1 MIEIKLG
8 IDEIN
13 KGIKNLHKTED
24 IIKKE
29 IKKNK
34 TKIPEPSF
42 LAIITGGNVA
52 YTKDG
57 VKIIPVG
64 CLK

>member
-1 MIEIKLG
+1 MG
-8 IDEIN
+8 SDEIN
-13 KGIKNLHKTED
+13 KGIKNLHKAKD

-34 TKIPEPSF
+34 LKVPDPSF
-42 LAIITGGNVA
+42 LAIITGGNIA

-57 VKIIPVG
+57 VKIIPIG